1 MNLELGNTY
10 GAVMDIRRV
19 MPVNII
25 VFKEVKVS
33 SIPYGFKYKIEK

>member
-10 GAVMDIRRV
+10 GAVMAIRRG
-19 MPVNII
+19 MPENNI
-25 VFKEVKVS
+25 VSKEVKDS